1 MSSRNIQCWKFKSF
15 LNSKSDIKDWL
26 LFICFLHKCLSLCGF
41 FSPWLLTHRLSQ
53 SVFRASP
60 DLRVITVLA
69 KSPYTSLPGPAA
81 HGGSC
86 YRNNRSVRSS
96 ELDPH
101 TAGTKGDLH
110 LPLYQPGGLHSQ
122 NCIRYRVFSHL
133 HSHGGSHAFQNES
146 PGTPAKLSPLSKQMN
161 TWYIACYYRY
171 HHRWRSTKPLNTYV
185 LKMHNRS
192 DPVWASSALC
202 RFTARSS
209 RYKCHNALWSDSNSM
224 LTPWNET
231 FTPHNR

>member
-1 MSSRNIQCWKFKSF
+1 M
-15 LNSKSDIKDWL
+15 KDWL
-26 LFICFLHKCLSLCGF
+26 FIRFLHKCLSLCGF

-110 LPLYQPGGLHSQ
+110 LPPYQPGGLHSQ
-122 NCIRYRVFSHL
+122 NCIRYTLFSSSL
-133 HSHGGSHAFQNES
+133 TRWFSCISKWVTRRSCQIES
-146 PGTPAKLSPLSKQMN
+146 FKQTDEYMVHCLLLSLSSSLTLNQ
-161 TWYIACYYRY
+161 T
-171 HHRWRSTKPLNTYV
+171 TKHICT
-185 LKMHNRS
+185 K
-192 DPVWASSALC
+192 
-202 RFTARSS
+202 
-209 RYKCHNALWSDSNSM
+209 NAQ
-224 LTPWNET
+224 
-231 FTPHNR
+231 